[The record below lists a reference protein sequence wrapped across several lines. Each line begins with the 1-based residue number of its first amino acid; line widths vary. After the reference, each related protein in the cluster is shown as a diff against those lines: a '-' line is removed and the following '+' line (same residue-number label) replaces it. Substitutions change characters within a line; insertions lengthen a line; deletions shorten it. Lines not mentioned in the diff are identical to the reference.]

1 MFARPRSS
9 TRDALSLQSL
19 SRDHEA
25 NEPPL
30 LPTFNLP
37 PASPEQA
44 RVRLTSLSSIA
55 SYLRPTRART
65 RSRLLYVL
73 FFLIGL
79 IIFNQTRIGT
89 WRRDFVYLIRPIWDT
104 PPKPFHVIPH
114 YAPPLARSGA
124 EDIDAWCGLH
134 NFTSRGGAKPT
145 IVDAVLLSSEVDM
158 LEIRIREYKGIVN
171 TFVVVESDRTFA
183 GTEKRLYFEE
193 NRRKL
198 EGLLVGSGSRIVYHK
213 VEGLLP
219 GRQKG
224 SFENEFTMRTAVSST
239 LTSLRLSPGS
249 LILNSDVDEIISR
262 DTLQLLA
269 SCNVPNNLHLNVK
282 NYRYSW
288 AWPIPDAGYWRPHVS
303 ISDGGPVGYS
313 HGRVG
318 DVLLE
323 GAGWHCTFCFATIA
337 EMRDKMLGYSHND
350 RVRNGRIAR
359 LDRIRSKVCRG
370 QEAFEMYPVSLA
382 IPFRCL
388 PADLCGDVW
397 SVGTALTDRKR
408 SPSRILSLRPIR

>member
-1 MFARPRSS
+1 
-9 TRDALSLQSL
+9 
-19 SRDHEA
+19 
-25 NEPPL
+25 
-30 LPTFNLP
+30 
-37 PASPEQA
+37 
-44 RVRLTSLSSIA
+44 V
-55 SYLRPTRART
+55 
-65 RSRLLYVL
+65 
-73 FFLIGL
+73 
-79 IIFNQTRIGT
+79 FNQTRIGT

-114 YAPPLARSGA
+114 YAPPLSRSGA

-193 NRRKL
+193 SRRKL
-198 EGLLVGSGSRIVYHK
+198 EALLVGSGSRIVYHK

-219 GRQKG
+219 GRTKG
-224 SFENEFTMRTAVSST
+224 SFENEYAMRTAVSST

-288 AWPIPDAGYWRPHVS
+288 AWPILDAGYWRPHVS
-303 ISDGGPVGYS
+303 ISDGGAVGYS

-318 DVLLE
+318 DVMLE

-350 RVRNGRIAR
+350 RVRDQRIAR

-370 QEAFEMYPVSLA
+370 EEAFEMYPVS
-382 IPFRCL
+382 RY
-388 PADLCGDVW
+388 V
-397 SVGTALTDRKR
+397 RR
-408 SPSRILSLRPIR
+408 SPVDTGTIYCWRQV